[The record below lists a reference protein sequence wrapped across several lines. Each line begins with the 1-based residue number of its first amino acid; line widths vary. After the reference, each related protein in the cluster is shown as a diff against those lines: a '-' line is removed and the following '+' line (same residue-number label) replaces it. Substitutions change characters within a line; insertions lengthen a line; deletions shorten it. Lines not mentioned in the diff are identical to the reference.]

1 MTTYTVKG
9 GDTLS
14 LIAERMLG
22 DMSRWPEI
30 ATLNKIS
37 TPNLILPGQ
46 VLQLPDPPSS
56 LTVDHSSSEAGQGQP
71 AAPAAAKSKGMVVVV
86 LLVIAAIA
94 AGYFLYRYSKG

>member
-14 LIAERMLG
+14 LIAERALG

-30 ATLNKIS
+30 ASLNKIS

-46 VLQLPDPPSS
+46 VLQLPDPAGS
-56 LTVDHSSSEAGQGQP
+56 LNTSAPQEPQP
-71 AAPAAAKSKGMVVVV
+71 TPGKSKWMSVVVISV
-86 LLVIAAIA
+86 LVILV
-94 AGYFLYRYSKG
+94 AGYLLYRYSR

>member
-46 VLQLPDPPSS
+46 VLQLPDPPR
-56 LTVDHSSSEAGQGQP
+56 A
-71 AAPAAAKSKGMVVVV
+71 
-86 LLVIAAIA
+86 
-94 AGYFLYRYSKG
+94 